1 MSSSTANAVQSVT
14 GPLSQPAATA
24 RGTAPARPATDG
36 RISLTIA
43 RLEPWVSWSVAAY
56 TAWVALFSFPDL
68 PILWLFVLYAGV
80 LGKWCHL
87 FPSRQQGRM
96 FLHGALL
103 ICAAYLLHAHTS
115 DRLGGPG
122 GLFFFWTAIPAL
134 AYAFMLKPRWGMAL
148 VALAVVEFG
157 AASAMTGDIGA
168 AVFAQAGFLVLFPV
182 ALWMPFGEA
191 MRKPDELLE
200 QTRIDRSTG
209 LLNKAGLMTHG
220 DVLLRE
226 CRRER
231 GSATLAVFGC
241 DDLLAVRETFGRKAG
256 HQSLDLLVRNLQ
268 AIAGSRGLVA
278 RTGASEFTVMLPG
291 LNREKAL
298 QVIARHLG
306 NPLRVELLVNG
317 EEVVMT
323 PLLVLET
330 VGAGE
335 ATIEGAWADLSAD
348 LRELQDVARNGGSS
362 GQPLP
367 PETTLNAGSATV
379 VVPGNLPEGAFVS
392 HLPET
397 MPVALGAR

>member
-1 MSSSTANAVQSVT
+1 MGSSAVNVVQGLT
-14 GPLSQPAATA
+14 GPLSQPAATI
-24 RGTAPARPATDG
+24 RDTGPARPASDA

-122 GLFFFWTAIPAL
+122 GLFFFWTAIPAM

-157 AASAMTGDIGA
+157 AASAMTGDVA
-168 AVFAQAGFLVLFPV
+168 TAVIAQAGFLLLFPL
-182 ALWMPFGEA
+182 ALCMPFGEA
-191 MRKPDELLE
+191 MRKPDEMLE
-200 QTRIDRSTG
+200 QTRMDRATG

-226 CRRER
+226 CRREK
-231 GSATLAVFGC
+231 GVATLAVFGC

-256 HQSLDLLVRNLQ
+256 HKSLDLLVRNLL

-278 RTGASEFTVMLPG
+278 RTGPAEFTAMLPG
-291 LNREKAL
+291 LGRDKAL

-306 NPLRVELLVNG
+306 NPLRIELEVNG

-335 ATIEGAWADLSAD
+335 ATIEGAWAELSAD
-348 LRELQDVARNGGSS
+348 LRELQDAARNVGAAGK
-362 GQPLP
+362 PLP
-367 PETTLNAGSATV
+367 PETTLNAESATV

-397 MPVALGAR
+397 MPAALGAR